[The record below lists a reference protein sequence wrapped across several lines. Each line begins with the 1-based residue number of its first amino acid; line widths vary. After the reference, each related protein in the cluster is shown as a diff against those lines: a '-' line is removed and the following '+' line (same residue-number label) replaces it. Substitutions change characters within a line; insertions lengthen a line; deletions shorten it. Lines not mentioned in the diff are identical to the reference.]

1 MLDEIG
7 VLTSYHWVSAST
19 VGSGLVARLAED
31 GIVLL
36 PAVLAALWFLP
47 RRGTAER
54 RQILV
59 ACGVSLAVSLVLV
72 GVLSL
77 LFDRARPFV
86 ALGIPPVG
94 EILQDVTISGIF
106 RKIGGPPG
114 CGYGFIVRDQGPGPR
129 DGVNQAGRYYVLEV
143 DDKGEVGIWRRDG
156 DRWVDLLPWQRAD
169 AVHTGNATNDVTVRA
184 SGERLSLS
192 VNGTE
197 VAARNDKNLTVG
209 NVGIFVGGDGNQVA
223 LEQLTV
229 KTP

>member
-86 ALGIPPVG
+86 ALGIPPLFPHDADSSFPSDHTLVG
-94 EILQDVTISGIF
+94 VALVGPLIWY
-106 RKIGGPPG
+106 RPRIGGWLMAWALLVGAARVAAAIHYPTDILGSAAIAAVPTAIGIRLTPPG
-114 CGYGFIVRDQGPGPR
+114 LARLPRVRWLLT
-129 DGVNQAGRYYVLEV
+129 AG
-143 DDKGEVGIWRRDG
+143 
-156 DRWVDLLPWQRAD
+156 
-169 AVHTGNATNDVTVRA
+169 
-184 SGERLSLS
+184 
-192 VNGTE
+192 
-197 VAARNDKNLTVG
+197 
-209 NVGIFVGGDGNQVA
+209 
-223 LEQLTV
+223 
-229 KTP
+229 